1 MPTWLIIAA
10 GVVAI
15 AHLFPQSRD
24 KVKDVPWLSI
34 GIVVGLRAVA
44 DSIDN
49 VVKKIGSE
57 STADSEERF
66 DIEVL
71 QDSTVPTPRVL
82 GHVGNQE
89 VQGNLTGLTLVKRRR
104 LVTE

>member
-1 MPTWLIIAA
+1 MPTWMNIAA

-24 KVKDVPWLSI
+24 KVKDVPWLAI
-34 GIVVGLRAVA
+34 AIVVGLRVVA
-44 DSIDN
+44 DSISN
-49 VVKKIGSE
+49 GVKKIGTV
-57 STADSEERF
+57 STADFEERF

-71 QDSTVPTPRVL
+71 QDSTVQTPRGL

-89 VQGNLTGLTLVKRRR
+89 VQGNFTRLTLVKRRR
-104 LVTE
+104 LVTD